1 MDDERQKCCS
11 GIREPSGRY
20 PWSLWLHCISGS
32 HIRMM
37 YGRDDFGYIHPE
49 LAWVFGVL
57 VCGREEVALK
67 IGVDGYVDRIIEQR
81 VREGW

>member
-1 MDDERQKCCS
+1 
-11 GIREPSGRY
+11 
-20 PWSLWLHCISGS
+20 
-32 HIRMM
+32 MM